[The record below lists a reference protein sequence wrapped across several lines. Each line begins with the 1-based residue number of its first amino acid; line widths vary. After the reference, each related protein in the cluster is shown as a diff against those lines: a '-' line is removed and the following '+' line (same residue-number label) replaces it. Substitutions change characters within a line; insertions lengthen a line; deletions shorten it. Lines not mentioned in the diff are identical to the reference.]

1 MLAATTRVLATTIAL
16 SLTFAVCKQG
26 TKWPAGP
33 LSSAMASSESAGAT
47 SPAALPDFSQLAA
60 TSGRAVVNVTVIEK
74 QTAHPSAESGQNGDE
89 EDPFSDF
96 FRRFGIP
103 APPQPPSGPTRDMGS
118 GFIVSPDGYILTNA
132 HVVLDASDITVKLI
146 DRREFFAKVVG
157 LDARTDVAVL
167 KIDARDLPV
176 VRFGDA
182 SKLQP
187 GQWVIAIGAP
197 FGFENSVTAGVV
209 SGTARSLPE
218 NDYVPFIQ
226 TDVAVNPG
234 NSGGPLINLQ
244 GEVVGINSQIY
255 SRNGGYMGL
264 AFAIP
269 SDVAQNVEQ
278 QLIQTG
284 HVRRGRLGLSAQEMN
299 AQLAQSFGLDRARGG
314 LVSSVDPDG
323 PAARAGIK
331 PGDVI
336 LRVNDQSIEHS
347 NQLPPLIAG
356 LTPNSTATLQIWRD
370 RAQTESRIRIAEL
383 QEPGTSRTSE
393 PTATSGPAGL
403 SVRPLTPK
411 ERQSVDTRGSL
422 VIDDVSGSAAKAGLE
437 PGDIVLAVNG
447 KTVKSVKELERAIHS
462 AGPTAALLIQ
472 REDAQIFVPIQIA
485 GSPG

>member
-1 MLAATTRVLATTIAL
+1 MLAATRTLAITIAL
-16 SLTFAVCKQG
+16 SLTC
-26 TKWPAGP
+26 AGP
-33 LSSAMASSESAGAT
+33 IGPIALASANGGETGGSTGA
-47 SPAALPDFSQLAA
+47 AALPDFSQLAA
-60 TSGRAVVNVTVIEK
+60 ASGRSVVNVTVIEK
-74 QTAHPSAESGQNGDE
+74 QAARASQSGQDDDD
-89 EDPFSDF
+89 DPFSDF
-96 FRRFGIP
+96 FRRFG
-103 APPQPPSGPTRDMGS
+103 APQQPPPGPARDMGS

-132 HVVLDASDITVKLI
+132 HLVVDASDITVKLI
-146 DRREFFAKVVG
+146 DRREFPAKVVG
-157 LDARTDVAVL
+157 VDARTDVAVL
-167 KIDARDLPV
+167 KIEARDLPV
-176 VRFGDA
+176 AKFGDA
-182 SKLQP
+182 TKLQP
-187 GQWVIAIGAP
+187 GEWVIAIGAP

-234 NSGGPLINLQ
+234 NSGGPLIDLQ

-255 SRNGGYMGL
+255 SRSGGYMGL

-269 SDVAQNVEQ
+269 IDVARNVEQ

-336 LRVNDQSIEHS
+336 LRVNDQAIEHS

-356 LTPNSTATLQIWRD
+356 LAPDSTATLQIWRD

-383 QEPGTSRTSE
+383 QEPGTGSASE
-393 PTATSGPAGL
+393 PAATSGPAGL

-422 VIDDVSGSAAKAGLE
+422 VIDDVSGSAAKAGLV

-447 KTVKSVKELERAIHS
+447 KTVKSVKELERAIHK

-472 REDAQIFVPIQIA
+472 REDAQIFVPIQLE